1 MVGSSILNKLKDKGF
16 NNILHPTRKELNLY
30 KKTKVMKYLKQNNPE
45 FVLLC
50 AARVGG
56 IAANDQFNHEFLIQN
71 IEIQNNVIYG
81 SHIANIKNLLF
92 LGSSC
97 IYPKNCKQPIK
108 ENYLLSN
115 YLEKTNDAYAVAKI
129 AGVKLCES
137 YNFQYNLNYKCL
149 MPCNAYGINDN
160 YNINSSHFLP
170 ALIKKI
176 IEALRN
182 SKDYIKILGSG
193 KALREL
199 IYCDDIAD
207 ACIYFLRKKTKDSL
221 INIGTGIEKSI
232 LDYTKYIMKH
242 LEVELKIIHEKK
254 HLDGTLRKLLDTSLA
269 KKYGWKYKTSLQVGL
284 SNTINDYLQN
294 NVIKK

>member
-97 IYPKNCKQPIK
+97 IYPKFSKQPIK
-108 ENYLLSN
+108 EEYLLTN
-115 YLEKTNDAYAVAKI
+115 VLEPTNEGYALAKI
-129 AGVKLCES
+129 SGVKLCS
-137 YNFQYNLNYKCL
+137 FLKKKFNRNYFSV
-149 MPCNAYGINDN
+149 MPCNLYGDNDN
-160 YNINSSHFLP
+160 YNLQTSHVLP
-170 ALIKKI
+170 ALLLKTHNAKKNHETKISVWGNGEAKREFMHVEDLSDACIKLMKI
-176 IEALRN
+176 KHNFDIVN
-182 SKDYIKILGSG
+182 VGSG
-193 KALREL
+193 KEVSVNDLLKL
-199 IYCDDIAD
+199 I
-207 ACIYFLRKKTKDSL
+207 FKT
-221 INIGTGIEKSI
+221 
-232 LDYTKYIMKH
+232 LDYYPSIEYDKSKPN
-242 LEVELKIIHEKK
+242 
-254 HLDGTLRKLLDTSLA
+254 GTPRKLLSS
-269 KKYGWKYKTSLQVGL
+269 KKMRQIGWKPKIKLKDGL
-284 SNTINDYLQN
+284 K
-294 NVIKK
+294 NVYQSIIEK